1 MSLFTATP
9 LTEHILQE
17 MGSVANGISLCLE
30 QKRSAEALDASEVKY
45 RSVIEIIKEVIFQ
58 MNEFGHWTFL
68 RILWESDGITQRELS
83 TEAGVMEPTTHVA
96 LNAMETM
103 GYILRKRRPENRRNV
118 YVHLTPRG
126 RALKTKLVP
135 LAEDVNA
142 IGVAGLSAADI
153 GTVRQSLI
161 AIIENL
167 ARDEALAE
175 PATTAE
181 NVARPKRAPRTRAR

>member
-1 MSLFTATP
+1 MYVGHAAIALALKAREPRIPVAVLVLASFGP
-9 LTEHILQE
+9 DWTEIALGFAFGGGYDRLA
-17 MGSVANGISLCLE
+17 MIRFGIP
-30 QKRSAEALDASEVKY
+30 D
-45 RSVIEIIKEVIFQ
+45 I
-58 MNEFGHWTFL
+58 
-68 RILWESDGITQRELS
+68 RILWENDGITQRELS

-126 RALKTKLVP
+126 RALKAKLVP

-142 IGVAGLSAADI
+142 IGVAGLPAADI
-153 GTVRQSLI
+153 GTVRRALI
-161 AIIENL
+161 AIIDNL

-175 PATTAE
+175 VAATVE
-181 NVARPKRAPRTRAR
+181 NVARPNRSPRTRVR